1 MFGHDISG
9 GLFSLA
15 DVGNKNPDNPDAELF
30 SILDQ
35 LESFRGND
43 GNFLFKICYP
53 ELRIGRQG
61 HCNVW
66 LQSSNP
72 YTDSIITGFRP
83 VSLSFF
89 LNGDGEDW
97 QGLGLNE
104 DTSEA
109 VIDDA
114 PSSSQWWMAIGAI
127 SDVNGEIPGPRIQDD
142 ITVTKVELFVSKS
155 RKDTNIPVSL
165 DGSVVVSCKN
175 IGEDFDFGYNINQL
189 SLECGYR

>member
-1 MFGHDISG
+1 M
-9 GLFSLA
+9 A

-53 ELRIGRQG
+53 MVTMGGRQG

-83 VSLSFF
+83 VSLSFS
-89 LNGDGEDW
+89 LNGDGEVW
-97 QGLGLNE
+97 EGLGLNE

-189 SLECGYR
+189 SLDCGYR